1 MNQPELLDM
10 DFYADLFME
19 SVEIDTLNQGGLC
32 LHRIVHPRRGPLIAV
47 QAGSFMFVT
56 PGREFTD
63 QRGMPATA
71 TIMSFDKADRKE
83 QASPELLSVVIPFPS
98 KHQTQQDN

>member
-19 SVEIDTLNQGGLC
+19 SVEIEEINQGGLC

-56 PGREFTD
+56 PGHEFID

-71 TIMSFDKADRKE
+71 TIMSFDNSEREAKAGPV
-83 QASPELLSVVIPFPS
+83 AAGVVIPFPS
-98 KHQTQQDN
+98 IG